1 MPRFRTIRRVHHS
14 AADMFALVADMDSYP
29 QFVPL
34 CTALRVRR
42 RDMRE
47 DGTEVALAEM
57 EIGYKAIRER
67 FTTRVVL
74 DPARSEILVEYVDG
88 PFRHLR
94 NRWRFRD
101 IEETQPQDGQAP
113 ARRSEVEFFI
123 DYEFRSRTLGAL
135 MGAVFDDAFRKFA
148 AAFEARADK
157 VYGRG

>member
-1 MPRFRTIRRVHHS
+1 MPRYRTIRRVHHS
-14 AADMFALVADMDSYP
+14 AADMFALVADCESYP
-29 QFVPL
+29 QFLPL

-42 RDMRE
+42 RETRE
-47 DGTEVALAEM
+47 DGVEAMLAEM
-57 EIGYKAIRER
+57 EVGYKAIRER
-67 FTTRVVL
+67 FTTRVTL
-74 DPARSEILVEYVDG
+74 DSARGEILVEYVDG

-101 IEETQPQDGQAP
+101 IAE
-113 ARRSEVEFFI
+113 RRSEVEFFI

-148 AAFEARADK
+148 DAFEMRADK

>member
-1 MPRFRTIRRVHHS
+1 MPRYRTIRRVHHS
-14 AADMFALVADMDSYP
+14 AADMFALVADCESYP
-29 QFVPL
+29 QFLPL

-42 RDMRE
+42 RETRE
-47 DGTEVALAEM
+47 DGVEAMLAEM
-57 EIGYKAIRER
+57 EVGYKAIRER
-67 FTTRVVL
+67 FTTRVTL
-74 DPARSEILVEYVDG
+74 DAARGEILVEYVDG

-101 IEETQPQDGQAP
+101 IAE
-113 ARRSEVEFFI
+113 RRSEVEFFI

-148 AAFEARADK
+148 DAFEMRADK

>member
-1 MPRFRTIRRVHHS
+1 MPRYRTIRRVHHS
-14 AADMFALVADMDSYP
+14 AADMFALVADCEAYP

-42 RDMRE
+42 RETRE
-47 DGTEVALAEM
+47 DGVELMLAEM
-57 EIGYKAIRER
+57 EVGYKAIRER
-67 FTTRVVL
+67 FTTRVAL
-74 DPARSEILVEYVDG
+74 DAARSEILVEYVDG

-101 IEETQPQDGQAP
+101 IGELTETK
-113 ARRSEVEFFI
+113 RSEVEFFI

-148 AAFEARADK
+148 DAFEARADK
-157 VYGRG
+157 VYGR